1 MLISSKPVTP
11 SGGSAHSG
19 HSIVPRLVVGFCLFL
34 ACWFAR
40 ADPSLD
46 RFVQLAS
53 NRYGE
58 HARQVMLAW
67 RSIILEGASLSER
80 ERLELVNTFV
90 NRNVGFAED
99 QLVWGQNDYW
109 ATPIETIGLG
119 LGDCEDISIAKY
131 VSLWMSGVPVERLRL
146 TYVRAE
152 LGRQGSGITQ
162 AHMVVAYYETPDAE
176 PIILDNL
183 INDLR
188 PASRRPDLTPVFG
201 FNSEG
206 MWVGGN
212 SLPVLADPTS
222 RLSRWRDVLRRM
234 REEGLD

>member
-1 MLISSKPVTP
+1 
-11 SGGSAHSG
+11 
-19 HSIVPRLVVGFCLFL
+19 
-34 ACWFAR
+34 
-40 ADPSLD
+40 
-46 RFVQLAS
+46 
-53 NRYGE
+53 
-58 HARQVMLAW
+58 MLAW
-67 RSIILEGASLSER
+67 RSIIEEGTSLSER
-80 ERLELVNTFV
+80 ERLELVNTFI
-90 NRNVGFAED
+90 NRNVGFEED
-99 QLVWGQNDYW
+99 QLIWGQKDYW

-152 LGRQGSGITQ
+152 LGRRGSGISQ
-162 AHMVVAYYETPDAE
+162 AHMVVAYYATPDAE
-176 PIILDNL
+176 PLILDNL

-206 MWVGGN
+206 LWVGGG
-212 SLPVLADPTS
+212 SLPVLEDPTS
-222 RLSRWRDVLRRM
+222 RLSRWRDLLRRM